1 MERWEDTLVYVNE
14 NKRNVLFELEKKNIQ
29 MIWAKNL
36 KNIDLSMYEYKHVEN
51 IQTLI
56 FLIIYFLY
64 NPDF

>member
-36 KNIDLSMYEYKHVEN
+36 KSIDLSMYEYKHVEN
-51 IQTLI
+51 IQK
-56 FLIIYFLY
+56 
-64 NPDF
+64 